1 MSRKNIAY
9 IAILVVLVLVMALT
23 CNRTPFTEAEER
35 EIEEMEFELG
45 FADDVIDEPEIA
57 LDSVHR
63 VYYKGKKISYASVF
77 NDINDLHLEAA
88 TSVGLKTIPDKRDN
102 IDPERLGLVKIS
114 DTGSYVVAKLT
125 HSVPY
130 LTKGAANEL
139 NRIADAFCA
148 KLSENGLPHYRLV
161 VNSVLRTKED
171 VTRLRRSGN
180 VNATENSAHSYGTT
194 YDISYTKFRKSDESN
209 DVMDPYDLTK
219 VLGEVLRDERAA
231 GRCYVKYER
240 KQHCFHIT
248 ARTK

>member
-9 IAILVVLVLVMALT
+9 LAVLVILILVMALT
-23 CNRTPFTEAEER
+23 CNRTPFTDAEER

-45 FADDVIDEPEIA
+45 FADDIIDEPEAA

-63 VYYKGKKISYASVF
+63 VYYNGKKLSYASVF
-77 NDINDLHLEAA
+77 NDINDLHIQAA
-88 TSVGLKTIPDKRDN
+88 QSVGLRTIPDRRDN
-102 IDPERLGLVKIS
+102 IDARRLGLVQIS
-114 DTGSYVVAKLT
+114 DTRSYVVSTLT

-130 LTKGAANEL
+130 LTKGAADEL
-139 NRIADAFCA
+139 SRISDAFCA
-148 KLSENGLPHYRLV
+148 KLAENGLPYYRLV

-171 VTRLRRSGN
+171 VARLRRSGN

-194 YDISYTKFRKSDESN
+194 YDISYTKFRKSDDSH

-219 VLGEVLRDERAA
+219 VLGEVLNAERSA

-248 ARTK
+248 SRVK